1 LVPAEEKKVHHETRM
16 KMRTLEGVEE
26 EAVAVV
32 VAVAVAEAE
41 AVAAAVPTEVPA
53 VAGVKA
59 RVRDKDKVRDKV
71 SGREGVVGNKYY
83 RICLINKILVT

>member
-1 LVPAEEKKVHHETRM
+1 MPVEEKKVHHETRM

-32 VAVAVAEAE
+32 VAVAA
-41 AVAAAVPTEVPA
+41 AVAAAEAEVAAAAVPAEVPA

-59 RVRDKDKVRDKV
+59 RVRAKV
-71 SGREGVVGNKYY
+71 SGREWVVGNKYY